1 MFEMRLRTINCGIYI
16 RMVMERCSGREGP
29 ADCNIVHWILEL
41 ETKLIRRFPKIS
53 QSQLRPPLGLS
64 PG

>member
-53 QSQLRPPLGLS
+53 QSQ
-64 PG
+64 